1 MFWAGSILAAVMVF
15 VLAAAAFPGGEDDAR
30 AVRRIRTML
39 RVGLVLF
46 VLAPVLIVGA
56 LIVDYYG

>member
-1 MFWAGSILAAVMVF
+1 
-15 VLAAAAFPGGEDDAR
+15 
-30 AVRRIRTML
+30 ML

-56 LIVDYYG
+56 LIVDYFG